1 MYTVCQMKL
10 RTKSILRIFRILQ
23 INRIMLF
30 CNLFIERPSYC
41 VNSIAVVVVV
51 VVVEAAAVS

>member
-1 MYTVCQMKL
+1 MKL